1 MIITCAD
8 SHAGLLER
16 YLEQEYVFN
25 TFLLADLRLYGASA
39 PFQDTWAD
47 VENGVCRAVYMRF
60 YQNLMVYGEAVDGAF
75 VRSLL
80 KRFPISVIMG
90 KQELVERL
98 SGDAGDGYILR
109 CKAFRHL
116 ER

>member
-75 VRSLL
+75 VRSL
-80 KRFPISVIMG
+80 
-90 KQELVERL
+90 
-98 SGDAGDGYILR
+98 
-109 CKAFRHL
+109 
-116 ER
+116 